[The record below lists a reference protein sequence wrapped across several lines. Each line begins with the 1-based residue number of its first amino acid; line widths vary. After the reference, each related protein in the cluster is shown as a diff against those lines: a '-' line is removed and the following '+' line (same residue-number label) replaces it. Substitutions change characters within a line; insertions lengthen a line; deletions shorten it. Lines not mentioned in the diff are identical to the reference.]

1 MMSWPTSKELWRL
14 SAELRS
20 GSRGVR
26 RSTTIVCRNWSL
38 KMGNLVHTPV
48 RRIVATLL
56 AVGSAVAVVFLVADP
71 VLAQVTTIE
80 TIPPAV
86 DEDGLTAG
94 ERIDQI
100 VFSIRLIAT
109 ALLAITVAFW
119 WHTHPGR
126 RAVSTGVVA
135 AGAEPAEEQP
145 SIEEVVYGDPELEEL
160 LSLHLG
166 VDVTADTGVVVET
179 G

>member
-1 MMSWPTSKELWRL
+1 
-14 SAELRS
+14 
-20 GSRGVR
+20 
-26 RSTTIVCRNWSL
+26 
-38 KMGNLVHTPV
+38 MGNLVHTPV

-100 VFSIRLIAT
+100 VFSIRLIAV

-119 WHTHPGR
+119 WHTRPGR
-126 RAVSTGVVA
+126 RAVSTGAVA
-135 AGAEPAEEQP
+135 VGAEPAEEQP
-145 SIEEVVYGDPELEEL
+145 SVEEVVSGDPELEEL

>member
-1 MMSWPTSKELWRL
+1 MMSWPTLKELSQL
-14 SAELRS
+14 SAELWS
-20 GSRGVR
+20 GSRGAC

-56 AVGSAVAVVFLVADP
+56 AVGSAVGVTLLVMDP
-71 VLAQVTTIE
+71 ALAQVTTIE

-86 DEDGLTAG
+86 DENGLTAG

-100 VFSIRLIAT
+100 VFSIRLIAVALIAVT
-109 ALLAITVAFW
+109 AAFW
-119 WHTHPGR
+119 WHTRPGR
-126 RAVSTGVVA
+126 RAGATAVVA
-135 AGAEPAEEQP
+135 ASSAPSGEEP
-145 SIEEVVYGDPELEEL
+145 SVEEVMPSDPELEEL

-166 VDVTADTGVVVET
+166 VDVTADTGVAVET